1 MTYDPIAAMEREL
14 EEQDRQYRYTLTHG
28 YCRMCDHCRVCDWE
42 ESVGWCTMAD
52 EFVAPG
58 DHPADYDCDC
68 YEGVAA

>member
-1 MTYDPIAAMEREL
+1 MMHDQLWYAELALME
-14 EEQDRQYRYTLTHG
+14 EEARYEYTLTHG

-58 DHPADYDCDC
+58 DHPSDYDCDC
-68 YEGVAA
+68 YQGVAA